1 MIEYTEKIYYLG
13 IPWLTREVLAF
24 AILILIAL
32 FAIIVL
38 FCNYCFVLLAKYSL

>member
-1 MIEYTEKIYYLG
+1 MIEYTERIYYLG
-13 IPWLTREVLAF
+13 LPWLTREVVAF

-38 FCNYCFVLLAKYSL
+38 LAKYSL

>member
-1 MIEYTEKIYYLG
+1 MIEYTEQIYYLG

-38 FCNYCFVLLAKYSL
+38 FCW